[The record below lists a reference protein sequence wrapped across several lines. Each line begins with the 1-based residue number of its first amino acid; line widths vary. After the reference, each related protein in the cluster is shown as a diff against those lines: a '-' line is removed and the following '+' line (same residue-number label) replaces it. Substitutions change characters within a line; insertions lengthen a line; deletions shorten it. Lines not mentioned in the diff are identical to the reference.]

1 MASVSFIEG
10 SNGRNG
16 LKASGTAAQANA
28 TTDSRPATIGLD
40 SLQATEI
47 SPASMCGALAEY
59 PCEALCGLQVPE
71 NVSAGFALCTTA
83 TRHVNVTRGTDIHS
97 ARTVT
102 ADSSFWKV
110 RATLSFSD
118 WGGRWCV
125 VDGGGVR
132 GCAGGS
138 AWWWRRHRRVR

>member
-47 SPASMCGALAEY
+47 SPASKCGALAEY

-97 ARTVT
+97 ARILESARDPLLLRFTEFTESGVGE
-102 ADSSFWKV
+102 
-110 RATLSFSD
+110 R
-118 WGGRWCV
+118 G
-125 VDGGGVR
+125 DGGVL
-132 GCAGGS
+132 
-138 AWWWRRHRRVR
+138 